1 MWRQTQ
7 EDREI
12 PVFNFIDFKK
22 ELSKKELKDYK
33 TADQMSSEKFV
44 KTIQAA
50 KKLFQANQVVYC
62 DDFKSYAQ
70 IKEVFDDKDGAP
82 SYGVRMLT
90 SKEGG
95 DKNEVQRMSLEQL
108 SETIT
113 INVFSIQAKGEQYD
127 ISMLDVN
134 INDKL
139 QKLVDLLA
147 VDNVLGSFVFGSKV
161 MNEEKLD

>member
-1 MWRQTQ
+1 M
-7 EDREI
+7 
-12 PVFNFIDFKK
+12 
-22 ELSKKELKDYK
+22 
-33 TADQMSSEKFV
+33 
-44 KTIQAA
+44 
-50 KKLFQANQVVYC
+50 
-62 DDFKSYAQ
+62 
-70 IKEVFDDKDGAP
+70 
-82 SYGVRMLT
+82 
-90 SKEGG
+90 
-95 DKNEVQRMSLEQL
+95 

-113 INVFSIQAKGEQYD
+113 INVFSISAKGDQYD